1 MSTPPKSLASA
12 VEQGLETVREGRP
25 LTGVVGAASTLIS
38 GAITVFLMVLL
49 GSILA
54 MGGFLLFD
62 GLLGAFACALGAMVV
77 VWVLRSIRPDQAW
90 RHELK
95 AKGLRVQRVH
105 RGAEV
110 ELRVQGPVAVTYR
123 FAPNDEVIECLQLR
137 CDPPL
142 PTALR
147 GEAHALRLGA
157 PTLDG
162 ALDIGGS
169 PAQAA
174 CITGSVRAALTAL
187 GRPLQFRQSSLQF
200 ALERSSFDVPAKAF
214 DALAAA
220 LATLARDLA
229 DPTPA
234 LLRISALHDA
244 DAALFDAARACVLLL
259 ADGIEPQAAPQV
271 LACVRACIAGDF
283 DALVTAPVL
292 PAQRSAICR
301 GVFRSGISPNVG
313 FNWLVSGARG
323 LPDTE
328 AGCVDAIGLLS
339 AVESPAARLRI
350 ARLAEVGSLAAA
362 HWLGDAQFPSVH
374 GLQEAAD
381 AARAAIHG
389 RLHVHGA
396 LSIGAVSEAGGV
408 SMVETQPTK
417 GQRLS
422 NDW

>member
-12 VEQGLETVREGRP
+12 VEQGLEIVREGRP
-25 LTGVVGAASTLIS
+25 RTGVVGAASTLLS

-62 GLLGAFACALGAMVV
+62 GLLGAFVCALGAMVV

-90 RHELK
+90 RHALK
-95 AKGLRVQRVH
+95 AKGLTVQRVH
-105 RGAEV
+105 RGGAEV

-123 FAPNDEVIECLQLR
+123 FAPDDDVVECLQLR
-137 CDPPL
+137 CVPPL
-142 PTALR
+142 PTVLR
-147 GEAHALRLGA
+147 GAVHTLRLGA

-162 ALDIGGS
+162 ALDLGGS

-187 GRPLQFRQSSLQF
+187 GRPLQFRQSYLQF
-200 ALERSSFDVPAKAF
+200 ALERHSFDVPADAF

-229 DPTPA
+229 DTTPA
-234 LLRISALHDA
+234 LLRISALHDS
-244 DAALFDAARACVLLL
+244 DAALFDAARACVVLL
-259 ADGIEPQAAPQV
+259 ADAIEPRAAPQV

-283 DALVTAPVL
+283 DALLAAPL
-292 PAQRSAICR
+292 SPAQRSAICR
-301 GVFRSGISPNVG
+301 GVFRSGFSPNVG
-313 FNWLVSGARG
+313 FKELVDGARG

-328 AGCVDAIGLLS
+328 AGCIDAIGLLG

-350 ARLAEVGSLAAA
+350 ARLTEVGSLAAA
-362 HWLGDAQFPSVH
+362 
-374 GLQEAAD
+374 
-381 AARAAIHG
+381 
-389 RLHVHGA
+389 
-396 LSIGAVSEAGGV
+396 
-408 SMVETQPTK
+408 
-417 GQRLS
+417 
-422 NDW
+422 